1 MGLQNKFVTLPLKYK
16 DEETTKTHISVI
28 SNERNIV
35 KNQVKATNVNGVHT
49 QKCSAE
55 TRRRTFF
62 VRSRSFRG
70 TAPNKRSQIFVKD
83 SVA

>member
-1 MGLQNKFVTLPLKYK
+1 MGLQNKFVTLPPKYK

-55 TRRRTFF
+55 TRRRTFLCDQG
-62 VRSRSFRG
+62 VLEALPLTRG
-70 TAPNKRSQIFVKD
+70 ARFS
-83 SVA
+83 